1 MGEALESDWSER
13 RRTVAREN
21 EDHMEPIPQE
31 TPFADPSDGT
41 APPGA
46 ANRKMR
52 ATLRRIFQDSRLE
65 LADMRADADRHLR
78 PALSQVCSDAR
89 HAGLR
94 AEQLLVIIKE
104 VWSGLPASLSRV
116 QSVHGDERLNHVIS
130 LCVDEYYD
138 GNEAAP
144 QR

>member
-1 MGEALESDWSER
+1 MES
-13 RRTVAREN
+13 
-21 EDHMEPIPQE
+21 IPQE
-31 TPFADPSDGT
+31 TPLADRSDGT
-41 APPGA
+41 APFGT
-46 ANRKMR
+46 ANRKLR
-52 ATLRRIFQDSRLE
+52 ATLRLIFQDSRLD
-65 LADMRADADRHLR
+65 LADMRADADHRLR

-104 VWSGLPASLSRV
+104 VWSGLPASLSSV

-138 GNEAAP
+138 GREAAP
-144 QR
+144 KR